1 MNANFRFKIPIN
13 AACLFLFSL
22 TALQAESASNV
33 TLWDTVSPF
42 ADSVSIADRSAWK
55 RVPSDLLTLEAD
67 PPKASSDPGYYGRE
81 YSFKG
86 DVVVENRE
94 LAAVFWWEKGRVVL
108 YSKADAAQ
116 TGSASTGKPSLGKK
130 ILEFVPLQSKTPSG
144 KIRRCEILRNAGD

>member
-86 DVVVENRE
+86 DAVVENRS
-94 LAAVFWWEKGRVVL
+94 LAAVFWAAQGRVVV
-108 YSKADAAQ
+108 YSKAEAGLPISD
-116 TGSASTGKPSLGKK
+116 SASGGRKIFEFAPLEAKPASIAQCK
-130 ILEFVPLQSKTPSG
+130 V
-144 KIRRCEILRNAGD
+144 LRNGA